1 MMSIMCWLYTIICHH
16 HHHHHIVMFEDN
28 DDDDDGSLKK
38 APPAVSSHRWSRP
51 TRSRHFHICNHASS
65 ITSRRSHAI
74 DKILNFFGVTLL
86 LVAGLMSP
94 IEAIL
99 LASLEAMLIAM
110 LLAML

>member
-1 MMSIMCWLYTIICHH
+1 
-16 HHHHHIVMFEDN
+16 MFEDN
-28 DDDDDGSLKK
+28 YDDDEGWLKK
-38 APPAVSSHRWSRP
+38 APPAVSSHRRSRP

-65 ITSRRSHAI
+65 ITIRKSHAI
-74 DKILNFFGVTLL
+74 DIILNFFWVTLL

>member
-1 MMSIMCWLYTIICHH
+1 
-16 HHHHHIVMFEDN
+16 MFEDN
-28 DDDDDGSLKK
+28 DDDDGWLKK
-38 APPAVSSHRWSRP
+38 APPAVSSHRRSRP

-74 DKILNFFGVTLL
+74 DKILIFFWVTLL